1 MSTTHQSGRKVQP
14 LTRMNAEFWRKD
26 SMFARYWRGTG
37 MDELVAQNLPPMPNS
52 ISVSRTSL
60 ARVRLAMLIATLGA
74 TIYLLEGCQTL
85 ERHHAIELT
94 SSASSRTPYLVN
106 GKRARV
112 VFGYYLLIP
121 EGRQRLTVL
130 CPTGKIEQIVEVGGE
145 QYLFYDCS
153 DMTMSLW

>member
-1 MSTTHQSGRKVQP
+1 MPVDELDGYTLATRSEGELRALGRKSP
-14 LTRMNAEFWRKD
+14 SRRK
-26 SMFARYWRGTG
+26 T
-37 MDELVAQNLPPMPNS
+37 L
-52 ISVSRTSL
+52 
-60 ARVRLAMLIATLGA
+60 RLAALCVPLAA
-74 TIYLLEGCQTL
+74 SIYLLEGCQTL

-121 EGRQRLTVL
+121 EGRQRLTIL
-130 CPTGKIEQIVEVGGE
+130 CPTGNIEQIVEVSGE
-145 QYLFYDCS
+145 QYLSYDCH